1 LKYKTINLT
10 IPKYN
15 EIMLPLLQ
23 YIKDQKEHSLS
34 DVKEHIYKLFKV
46 TAEEK
51 RELLPSGR
59 QSIIDNRIGWAR
71 TYLKKAGLLKYT
83 RRGFFR
89 ITDRGLSVLNENPSE
104 INREYLMRFS
114 EFVDFQTVK
123 EKNTIDNQTKIVDTL
138 DPVEILE
145 NAYQKINNELANEV
159 LIFVKKASP
168 KFFESLVVNLL
179 VKMGYGGSLKDA
191 GEAIGQAG
199 DEGIDGI
206 IKEDRLGLDFVYIQA
221 KRWEGT
227 VSRPEIQKFVGAL
240 QGRRANKGVFI
251 TTSDF
256 SDSAKNY
263 VKNIA
268 TKVVL
273 VNGELLAKLMVEHD
287 IGVTETSAYK
297 IKKMDYDFFAED

>member
-1 LKYKTINLT
+1 MT

-34 DVKEHIYKLFKV
+34 DVKEPIYKLFKV

-59 QSIIDNRIGWAR
+59 QAIIDNRIGWAR

-89 ITDRGLSVLNENPSE
+89 ITDRGLSVLKENPSE
-104 INREYLMRFS
+104 INREYLMRFP

-123 EKNTIDNQTKIVDTL
+123 EKDTVDNQTKIVDTL

-159 LIFVKKASP
+159 LTFVKKASP
-168 KFFESLVVNLL
+168 KFFESLVVNLFFERSCML
-179 VKMGYGGSLKDA
+179 NMQ
-191 GEAIGQAG
+191 E
-199 DEGIDGI
+199 
-206 IKEDRLGLDFVYIQA
+206 KE
-221 KRWEGT
+221 
-227 VSRPEIQKFVGAL
+227 
-240 QGRRANKGVFI
+240 N
-251 TTSDF
+251 
-256 SDSAKNY
+256 
-263 VKNIA
+263 
-268 TKVVL
+268 
-273 VNGELLAKLMVEHD
+273 
-287 IGVTETSAYK
+287 
-297 IKKMDYDFFAED
+297 